1 MEYKKL
7 PSTFIFENIVELPNT
22 NPFYKTYKFIGLHK
36 NKYETHQFK
45 AIVFN
50 KTQFSSNL
58 FNKYNNMMKNL
69 GHIPNEFILGEN
81 KMFKSSDLMNI
92 MEKPMIIGFHNE
104 KTLKDYLNEIK
115 EFVDTNKNN
124 NINYKRNHKRILLN
138 CLNAL
143 KKLHTLGFC
152 YTKLDMS
159 HFSGNYNLSDI
170 YLQQYE
176 QMRLC
181 DDKKHKKQNI
191 DELKKIFSF
200 YKL

>member
-1 MEYKKL
+1 
-7 PSTFIFENIVELPNT
+7 
-22 NPFYKTYKFIGLHK
+22 
-36 NKYETHQFK
+36 
-45 AIVFN
+45 
-50 KTQFSSNL
+50 
-58 FNKYNNMMKNL
+58 MKNL

-159 HFSGNYNLSDI
+159 HFTLESI
-170 YLQQYE
+170 YTGLCYE
-176 QMRLC
+176 IYCKNCLKNIGFIHK
-181 DDKKHKKQNI
+181 DNNNFKYLLLKDK
-191 DELKKIFSF
+191 FC
-200 YKL
+200 